1 MLAKELRWRLIVLT
15 LAEPEVGV
23 LGWWCSS
30 WNLFNFNCS
39 R

>member
-15 LAEPEVGV
+15 LAEVGV

-30 WNLFNFNCS
+30 WHLFNFNCS